1 MPDAQPKD
9 LSPGMKLAL
18 EYGPLILFFA
28 VNFMVPGAPLVRLM
42 AATVAFIIGIAV
54 AIGLSLA
61 RIGRVSP
68 MLLLTGVLVLVF
80 GGLTLWFHDP
90 RFIQMKPTIIY
101 GLLAML
107 LAFGLLT
114 GRPLLQQVLGT
125 TYPGL
130 SALGWR
136 KLTINWMLF
145 FVVLAVLNEVVRR
158 YFSQDFWVGFKL
170 WGVIPLTFL
179 FAIANVPMLLKHG
192 LQTEPPTPEP

>member
-145 FVVLAVLNEVVRR
+145 FLVLAVLNEVVRR